1 MHNEQTAL
9 EPFPPAAQSDWF
21 LQRLA
26 SLAND
31 DGLEVGITLQVSGL
45 LVSGVLVSGAAYF
58 QAIAENFSQGLAAHA
73 ELARAMK
80 DGIGSFSGVYAQS
93 AASATPPLPQYLH
106 LKNAQFFNTA
116 GAPIPEN
123 QRVWWRGR
131 VSEVGGFTIGQ
142 LQGPTS

>member
-1 MHNEQTAL
+1 MHTQTAL

-26 SLAND
+26 SLVND
-31 DGLEVGITLQVSGL
+31 DELEIGITLQVSGL

-58 QAIAENFSQGLAAHA
+58 QAIAQNFSEGLSAHA
-73 ELARAMK
+73 DFAQAMK
-80 DGIGSFSGVYAQS
+80 DGIGSFSGVYAQGGTS
-93 AASATPPLPQYLH
+93 AAPPLPQYLH

-116 GAPIPEN
+116 GVPIPEN

-142 LQGPTS
+142 LHGGND

>member
-1 MHNEQTAL
+1 MPTEQTAL

-31 DGLEVGITLQVSGL
+31 EGLEVGITLQVSGL

-58 QAIAENFSQGLAAHA
+58 QAVAENFSEGLAAHSD
-73 ELARAMK
+73 LAQAMK
-80 DGIGSFSGVYAQS
+80 KGIGSFSGVYTKGEGD
-93 AASATPPLPQYLH
+93 AAPPLPQYLH

-142 LQGPTS
+142 LQG

>member
-1 MHNEQTAL
+1 MQTEQTAL

-31 DGLEVGITLQVSGL
+31 DGIEVGITLQVSGL

-58 QAIAENFSQGLAAHA
+58 QAIAENFSEGLAAHA
-73 ELARAMK
+73 DLAQAMK
-80 DGIGSFSGVYAQS
+80 EGIGSFSGVYAKGES
-93 AASATPPLPQYLH
+93 ASAPPLPQYLH

-116 GAPIPEN
+116 GVPIPEN

-142 LQGPTS
+142 LQGRNG

>member
-1 MHNEQTAL
+1 MPTEQPAL
-9 EPFPPAAQSDWF
+9 EPFPPAAPSDWF

-31 DGLEVGITLQVSGL
+31 DGLEIGITLQVSGL

-58 QAIAENFSQGLAAHA
+58 QAIAQNFSEGLAAHA
-73 ELARAMK
+73 DLAQAMK
-80 DGIGSFSGVYAQS
+80 DGIGSFSGVYEKGTS
-93 AASATPPLPQYLH
+93 NAAPPLPQYLH

-142 LQGPTS
+142 LQGPNT